1 MNLGEEKKDQDHT
14 LTKLTEIKSF
24 SKLYY
29 INFSFIYLTTSD
41 SKHTPW
47 EKIRESFLTFL
58 TASILWCYWQ
68 VFSFQKAAAHIIP
81 FIFIF
86 TEKVNT

>member
-41 SKHTPW
+41 SKHTP
-47 EKIRESFLTFL
+47 
-58 TASILWCYWQ
+58 
-68 VFSFQKAAAHIIP
+68 
-81 FIFIF
+81 
-86 TEKVNT
+86 